1 MMIYFLFLQ
10 VYLYGAHVTSWK
22 NDHGQYTNLQRQF
35 VEAFQYAFL
44 NLEVMVPLSNM
55 DLPGIGF
62 GALTLTHLHFPQIRK
77 SFIDLIHKPS
87 EEDMP
92 KWPHSYEFYLR
103 VALGTGGDP
112 MLTSRIRNANAD
124 GKPFTF
130 TFAYYTYFSVLDIRY

>member
-55 DLPGIGF
+55 DLPGN
-62 GALTLTHLHFPQIRK
+62 
-77 SFIDLIHKPS
+77 
-87 EEDMP
+87 
-92 KWPHSYEFYLR
+92 SYEFYLR

-130 TFAYYTYFSVLDIRY
+130 TFAYYTYFSVLDIEY